1 MMDDTVIKSGTQIHS
16 MTINARIFAIVV
28 PAPDI
33 CLLQLGSIYNADD
46 YIEFLD

>member
-1 MMDDTVIKSGTQIHS
+1 MDDTVIKSGIQIYS
-16 MTINARIFAIVV
+16 VTINARIFAIVV

-33 CLLQLGSIYNADD
+33 CLLQLGSIYGADD